1 MSYLRATLLLC
12 CLPLVACTD
21 STAAKST
28 EDTGCIGRGCLQNDT
43 GTGDTTAADT
53 TADTATVADT
63 DDGIC
68 GPGEL
73 TCVSATISGIC
84 LADGSVRELPC
95 ATGETCRNGSCEV
108 GTAPLC
114 SPSDPTTC
122 VSGGFTRTCNADGTA
137 FVDTACPTET
147 PYCRDGACTA
157 QLCDPGA
164 LSCRGNDVV
173 ACNADGA
180 TQTALE
186 SCAGICVA
194 GQCQD
199 ADPCTFT
206 DKEYLGCDFWA
217 TYLDNEARGLGF
229 AVSVSNPGRSSV
241 NVTVTQGSAAPIFE
255 GTVAAGDLTLI
266 NLGAVSQIDGTG
278 ISNAAYRVQ
287 ADGPVTVHQFN
298 PPNNLG
304 AGYSNDASLL
314 LPANA
319 LGTQYRVM
327 AYYSG
332 DDLAVFARLSA
343 RWYVT
348 IVASAPGTTEVT
360 VTSPAGIRAG
370 SGVPAIAPGGTQ
382 TLTLTQGQVVNLMA
396 DRNNGDD
403 PDADDPADLTGMLI
417 NATQPVA
424 VFSGSEAS
432 YIPDDTGAADHLEQQ
447 LYPVSTWGTE
457 LVLTKFARRGTEDDV
472 YRVMAANAGTTL
484 RTTPVIPGV
493 DGRTLREAGDAV
505 EFNYNGDFVVSADA
519 PISVGQFMV
528 GSFYPGLSGNCSR
541 SVTSGCAIPTSNECP
556 LGDGTFK
563 RIGDPAFLLPSAAS
577 QFRADYTFY
586 VPEGYIQNY
595 IGIALPTGASL
606 ILDDATVTATRDPIP
621 GTSWEVVRLPI
632 TPGTHSLVAGQP
644 AGLSVY
650 GYGCDV
656 SYAYPGGLDLGDR

>member
-21 STAAKST
+21 SSAAKST

-43 GTGDTTAADT
+43 GAGDTTAADT

-84 LADGSVRELPC
+84 LADGSIREIPC

-122 VSGGFTRTCNADGTA
+122 ASGGFTRTCNADGTA

-348 IVASAPGTTEVT
+348 IVASATGTTEVT

-382 TLTLTQGQVVNLMA
+382 TITLTQGQVVNLMSGTSQFTSGITTRLTTA
-396 DRNNGDD
+396 PPAMPMQVTGRHHLLTKQRATSWAVKSAAFTE
-403 PDADDPADLTGMLI
+403 PTPADTACGHRPSLR
-417 NATQPVA
+417 
-424 VFSGSEAS
+424 S
-432 YIPDDTGAADHLEQQ
+432 IPDCGSCARCS
-447 LYPVSTWGTE
+447 YSVSSQPRQTH
-457 LVLTKFARRGTEDDV
+457 
-472 YRVMAANAGTTL
+472 
-484 RTTPVIPGV
+484 
-493 DGRTLREAGDAV
+493 
-505 EFNYNGDFVVSADA
+505 
-519 PISVGQFMV
+519 ISVGHM
-528 GSFYPGLSGNCSR
+528 SD
-541 SVTSGCAIPTSNECP
+541 CA
-556 LGDGTFK
+556 
-563 RIGDPAFLLPSAAS
+563 
-577 QFRADYTFY
+577 
-586 VPEGYIQNY
+586 
-595 IGIALPTGASL
+595 
-606 ILDDATVTATRDPIP
+606 
-621 GTSWEVVRLPI
+621 
-632 TPGTHSLVAGQP
+632 
-644 AGLSVY
+644 
-650 GYGCDV
+650 
-656 SYAYPGGLDLGDR
+656 

>member
-1 MSYLRATLLLC
+1 MSQLRSLLLLSSLALAGC
-12 CLPLVACTD
+12 SANESSPSNAD
-21 STAAKST
+21 
-28 EDTGCIGRGCLQNDT
+28 DTGCIGRGCLQSDT
-43 GTGDTTAADT
+43 SAEADT
-53 TADTATVADT
+53 SADTATDT

-73 TCVSATISGIC
+73 TCVNATTSGIC
-84 LADGSVRELPC
+84 LADGTVREIPC
-95 ATGETCRNGSCEV
+95 ADGERCRDGNCEA
-108 GTAPLC
+108 GAPLLC
-114 SPSDPTTC
+114 DPTDAPSC
-122 VSGGFTRTCNADGTA
+122 ANAGFVRSCNADGTA
-137 FVDTACPTET
+137 FVDTPCPGET
-147 PYCRDGACTA
+147 PYCRDGLCTA
-157 QLCDPGA
+157 QLCEPGT
-164 LSCRGNDVV
+164 LSCRGNEVV
-173 ACNADGA
+173 ACAADGNS
-180 TQTALE
+180 QTAVE

-194 GQCQD
+194 GACQA

-241 NVTVTQGSAAPIFE
+241 RVTVTQGSAAPLFD

-266 NLGAVSQIDGTG
+266 NLGAVTQIDGSSL
-278 ISNAAYRVQ
+278 SNAAYRVQ

-298 PPNNLG
+298 PPNNLV

-332 DDLAVFARLSA
+332 DDLATFARLSA

-348 IVASAPGTTEVT
+348 VVATAPGTTEVT
-360 VTSPAGIRAG
+360 VESPAGIRAG
-370 SGVPAIAPGGTQ
+370 SGIPAIAPGGTA
-382 TLTLTQGQVVNLMA
+382 TVSLTQGQVASFMA
-396 DRNNGDD
+396 DRNNGDAPD
-403 PDADDPADLTGMLI
+403 PDDPADLTGMLI
-417 NATQPVA
+417 NATQPIA

-472 YRVMAANAGTTL
+472 YRIMAANAGTTL
-484 RTTPVIPGV
+484 HTTPVIAGV
-493 DGRTLREAGDAV
+493 DGRTLNNAGDAV
-505 EFNYNGDFVVSADA
+505 EFIYNGDFVVTASA

-528 GSFYPGLSGNCSR
+528 GSFYPGLSASCSR
-541 SVTSGCAIPTSNECP
+541 SVTSGCAIPTSPECP
-556 LGDGTFK
+556 VGDGTFK

-577 QFRADYTFY
+577 QFRTDYTFF
-586 VPEGYIQNY
+586 VPEGYIQNF

-606 ILDDATVTATRDPIP
+606 TLDDATVTQTREPIA
-621 GTSWEVVRLPI
+621 GTGWEVVRLPVA
-632 TPGTHSLVAGQP
+632 PGTHSLVAGQP